1 MDRGTKHSDSPP
13 KRSDSLNGIGAKR
26 NHKENEIAIT
36 NDKKTGPGIGPGPA
50 LHFQIFTAS
59 HPMSC

>member
-1 MDRGTKHSDSPP
+1 M
-13 KRSDSLNGIGAKR
+13 NGIGAKR